1 MDPERLEK
9 IASRIVFTNGL
20 RDGWSAGGLLHSLGK
35 DLPALVMPNGAHHS
49 ETNLPSEDDTE
60 DVIEARR
67 LVGAHLRAWLS
78 PSDSSGSRSAATTP
92 FGVPS
97 VTLMSAANEFTQLG
111 AALGCA
117 AAMLAMLLSLAVRR
131 ARAQTA
137 DDSQGARAPLL
148 QSDLA

>member
-1 MDPERLEK
+1 MCLAAVCFVILARAVVADFQ
-9 IASRIVFTNGL
+9 AYNFTQTV
-20 RDGWSAGGLLHSLGK
+20 DHFKK